1 MSQVFPFSPF
11 ATRYSHYK
19 KATPTIQH
27 WELRDLVH
35 CESSE
40 EVVITE
46 GFGIYK
52 VDFRNQVKSPLYLLD
67 FKPTCFSVH
76 GGILA
81 AGGMGGK
88 LKVVRLEDGRIFYAG
103 NLGTHVINSVLV
115 TQRGNDK
122 LLFIVSNSRLLQ
134 GFRLDEDCSSELV
147 LICRYE
153 SCTCLNYVALSP
165 DGRLLLTVG
174 DSGEYFIYSVQD
186 AFRVISSFRI
196 CTRPALCCAWSANS
210 QYFAVAS
217 QDGHCYLLE
226 TETEKLVTRLGS
238 WQSNGFNSACS
249 CVKFCPNNVLDL
261 LTFTENS
268 NYIHL
273 VDIRDVNG
281 HQMEYFG
288 DSDRDV
294 DIAGTCFNPQ
304 GDKLFVGTSQGIYA
318 YEIST
323 AQRRSFGKGD
333 FT

>member
-174 DSGEYFIYSVQD
+174 DSGEYFIYSVQVNSSPRMLSIFCSIHH
-186 AFRVISSFRI
+186 FRMRFVLSLRFVFALAPHFVARGVPIVSTLQWQVRTVIVI
-196 CTRPALCCAWSANS
+196 CWKRKRKNLS
-210 QYFAVAS
+210 
-217 QDGHCYLLE
+217 
-226 TETEKLVTRLGS
+226 
-238 WQSNGFNSACS
+238 
-249 CVKFCPNNVLDL
+249 LDL
-261 LTFTENS
+261 AVGSRMVLT
-268 NYIHL
+268 
-273 VDIRDVNG
+273 VPAV
-281 HQMEYFG
+281 
-288 DSDRDV
+288 V
-294 DIAGTCFNPQ
+294 
-304 GDKLFVGTSQGIYA
+304 
-318 YEIST
+318 
-323 AQRRSFGKGD
+323 
-333 FT
+333 